1 MIDNQIK
8 VGQYFKS
15 TQSKN
20 HTYQVT
26 QIDGDKITLK
36 LRNSHLQHEVE
47 IHVKDMNRC
56 FTQNM

>member
-1 MIDNQIK
+1 MIDNQVKI
-8 VGQYFKS
+8 GQYFKS

-26 QIDGDKITLK
+26 RIEADKITLK

-47 IHVKDMNRC
+47 VHVKDMNRC
-56 FTQNM
+56 FIQNM